1 MSTSEAIERM
11 HVAGFLLAANGES
24 LSVSPAENLSDRQR
38 QWLRAHKA
46 EILDELR
53 AMRSADAVLDADG
66 GHDLAPA
73 NDLHHLPPRLVSAA
87 IRVCRELHGD
97 DEGQIQRMLDDLAA
111 YPESDW
117 GALTEHFESQLPPPP
132 EPGMERIPMQTAG
145 HAFEMDVPAGHATA
159 AREALRFQLKNGH
172 GGSLLGS
179 PGTTAEELRG
189 ILLARYGSRL
199 AAINDQPLP

>member
-73 NDLHHLPPRLVSAA
+73 NDLHHLPSRLVSVAT
-87 IRVCRELHGD
+87 RVCRELHGD

-132 EPGMERIPMQTAG
+132 EPGREHIPMQAAG
-145 HAFEMDVPAGHATA
+145 FEFLLDVPAEYAPA
-159 AREALRFQLKNGH
+159 VRESLRFQLKNGQ

-189 ILLARYGSRL
+189 VLLARYGSRL

>member
-46 EILDELR
+46 EILAELR

-73 NDLHHLPPRLVSAA
+73 NDGHQLPSRLVSAA
-87 IRVCRELHGD
+87 IRVCRDIHGD
-97 DEGQIQRMLDDLAA
+97 DEGQVQQMLDDLAA
-111 YPESDW
+111 HPPEDW
-117 GALTEHFESQLPPPP
+117 DALIERFEVQLPPPP
-132 EPGMERIPMQTAG
+132 EPGREHIPMQAAG
-145 HAFEMDVPAGHATA
+145 FEFLLDVPAEHAPA
-159 AREALRFQLKNGH
+159 VREALRFQLINGQ

-179 PGTTAEELRG
+179 PGTSAAELRG
-189 ILLARYGSRL
+189 ILLAK
-199 AAINDQPLP
+199 